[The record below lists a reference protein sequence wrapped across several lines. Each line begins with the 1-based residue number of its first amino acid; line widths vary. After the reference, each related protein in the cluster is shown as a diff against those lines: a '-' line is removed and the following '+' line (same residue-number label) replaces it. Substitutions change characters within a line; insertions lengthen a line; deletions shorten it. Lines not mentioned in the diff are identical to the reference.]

1 MWITEGVYVRNR
13 KSIGF
18 AALVTALMLVAAAC
32 GGDDTDSGNGNGAK
46 TEGGQ
51 KGGIYRVGYQEPFG
65 FTDSFD
71 PSGEYL
77 GSAFGIYS
85 NLLIRGLVGY
95 NHVEG
100 APGNEVVADLAEV
113 PEAEDGGTT
122 YTFHIKDG
130 VEWGPPL
137 DRPITSD
144 DALYAMER
152 IANPKVAAQYGFYY
166 HGIIEG
172 MQDYLDGKAKDISG
186 IETPDDQTITF
197 HLTEPVG
204 DFLYRM
210 AMPAAAPVP
219 REVGSCFEEAGQYGR
234 YVWSS
239 GPYMIDGQQDT
250 DPSDCSKIKP
260 FSGFNP
266 NKEMIL
272 VRNPNYDPATDS
284 PEARENLP
292 DEFHFLLN
300 SNAKDIY
307 DKVENNEYED
317 DVASEP
323 PQILRKYS
331 TDPELRPLLKQNSG
345 DRTWYINFDL
355 TQPPFDDIHV
365 RKAVNLVMDKEGIQ
379 RAWGGP
385 VVGDIATHI
394 TPPEVTGGH
403 PTADE
408 YDPYPSP
415 NFAGDLDAAKE
426 EMKQSKYDSDGDG
439 LCDADVC
446 KDVLHFTRNYDPWT
460 AAEPVEEQSLE
471 KIGITLQERELAD
484 FYTPWQTMNKTS
496 PIASGAGWGKDY
508 ADALTFAGTLFDSTS
523 ILPTGNTNVPLVGLT
538 KDLAIE
544 GKIASLPGRVI
555 DGIPS
560 VDSDIDACSKLLDQ
574 ERIDCWIELDKKLM
588 EEVVPWVPYL
598 WANNNTVIADD
609 VTQWDFD
616 QFSGYTAWAHVA
628 VDQSKQNGL

>member
-1 MWITEGVYVRNR
+1 MREGVYVRHR
-13 KSIGF
+13 RSIGF
-18 AALVTALMLVAAAC
+18 VALLSALMLIAAAC
-32 GGDDTDSGNGNGAK
+32 GGDDEGGGGKGA
-46 TEGGQ
+46 TNQGGQ
-51 KGGIYRVGYQEPFG
+51 KGGTYRVGYQEPFS

-100 APGNEVVADLAEV
+100 AAGNVIVPDLADV

-122 YTFHIKDG
+122 YTFTIKDG
-130 VEWGPPL
+130 TKWGPPL
-137 DRPITSD
+137 SRPITSD

-152 IANPKVAAQYGFYY
+152 IANEKTAAQYGFYY

-172 MQDYLDGKAKDISG
+172 MQDYLDGKADSISG
-186 IETPDDQTITF
+186 IETPDDKTITF

-219 REVGSCFEEAGQYGR
+219 REIGSCFEDAGQYGR

-239 GPYMIDGQQDT
+239 GPYMIEGQDQTDT
-250 DPSDCSKIKP
+250 SSCDKIKP

-272 VRNPNYDPATDS
+272 VRNPDYDPATDS

-307 DKVENNEYED
+307 DKVANSEYED

-323 PQILRKYS
+323 PQTLRKYS
-331 TDPELRPLLKQNSG
+331 TDPALKPLLKQNSG

-394 TPPEVTGGH
+394 TPPAVTADH
-403 PTADE
+403 PTGDE
-408 YDPYPSP
+408 YDPYPSA
-415 NFAGDLDAAKE
+415 NFAGDVDAAKE

-446 KDVLHFTRNYDPWT
+446 KDILHFTRNYDPWT
-460 AAEPVEEQSLE
+460 AAEPIIEASVE
-471 KIGITLQERELAD
+471 KIGLSLTTRELAD
-484 FYTPWQTMNKTS
+484 FYTPWQTMNKTP
-496 PIASGAGWGKDY
+496 PIGSGAGWGKDY

-538 KDLAIE
+538 PALAQK
-544 GKIASLPGRVI
+544 GGIADLPGRVI

-609 VTQWDFD
+609 VTQWEFD

>member
-1 MWITEGVYVRNR
+1 
-13 KSIGF
+13 
-18 AALVTALMLVAAAC
+18 MLVAAAC
-32 GGDDTDSGNGNGAK
+32 GGDDEGGGGKGA
-46 TEGGQ
+46 TTTGGQ

-100 APGNEVVADLAEV
+100 APGNVIVPDLADV
-113 PEAEDGGTT
+113 PEPEDGGTT
-122 YTFHIKDG
+122 YTFHLKDG
-130 VEWGPPL
+130 IEWGPPL

-144 DALYAMER
+144 DVLYAMER
-152 IANPKVAAQYGFYY
+152 IGNEKVAAQYGFYY
-166 HGIIEG
+166 HSIIEG
-172 MQDYLDGKAKDISG
+172 LQDYYDGKADTISG
-186 IETPDDQTITF
+186 IETPDDSTITF

-219 REVGSCFEEAGQYGR
+219 REVGSCFEDAGQYGR

-239 GPYMIDGQQDT
+239 GPYMIDGEQDT
-250 DPSDCSKIKP
+250 DTSSCSKIKP

-272 VRNPNYDPATDS
+272 VRNPNYDPATDD
-284 PEARENLP
+284 PAARENLP

-307 DKVENNEYED
+307 AKIAANEYED

-331 TDPELRPLLKQNSG
+331 TDASLKPLLKQNSG
-345 DRTWYINFDL
+345 DRTWYVNFDL

-365 RKAVNLVMDKEGIQ
+365 RKAVNLVMDKEGMQ

-394 TPPEVTGGH
+394 MPPEVTDGH

-408 YDPYPSP
+408 YDPYASP
-415 NFAGDLDAAKE
+415 NFAGDVDAAKE
-426 EMKQSKYDSDGDG
+426 EMKQSKYDTDQDG
-439 LCDADVC
+439 LCDAPEC

-460 AAEPVEEQSLE
+460 AQEPVEEESLS

-508 ADALTFAGTLFDSTS
+508 ADALTFVGTLFDSTS

-538 KDLAIE
+538 PELAKAGE
-544 GKIASLPGRVI
+544 IADLPGRVI
-555 DGIPS
+555 SGIPS
-560 VDSDIDACSKLLDQ
+560 VDSDIDACGKLTGD
-574 ERIDCWIELDKKLM
+574 ERVQCWVDLDKKLM
-588 EEVVPWVPYL
+588 EDVVPWVPYL
-598 WANNNTVIADD
+598 WANNNTVIASD
-609 VTQWDFD
+609 VSQWEFD

-628 VDQSKQNGL
+628 VDQSKQQGL